1 MSARFAIGRGFSTHP
16 LRLVGTALLL
26 SLTLSLGGC
35 NGSGGGNSV
44 TQPVST
50 TPAPG
55 TSNANAAPTI
65 NGTPTTTAKSSLP
78 YSFKP
83 DASDPNGDPL
93 SFQIQGKPDWASFDA
108 TTGLLSGTP
117 PQGLVGTYA
126 NIQITVS
133 DGKTTTALPT
143 FTLSVVPPSIGS
155 AALNWE
161 APTTNEDG
169 SPMTDLSGYVIR
181 YGRDPASLDQQI
193 RIGNPGMTS
202 YVVDNLIEG
211 TWFFSLSSLNGQ
223 GIESRPTGVVSKA
236 IS

>member
-1 MSARFAIGRGFSTHP
+1 MSAQFAIVRGAPTQI
-16 LRLVGTALLL
+16 LRFGGATLLL
-26 SLTLSLGGC
+26 LLALALGGC

-44 TQPVST
+44 TNPVSISPT
-50 TPAPG
+50 PG
-55 TSNANAAPTI
+55 TSNTNGAPTI
-65 NGTPTTTAKSSLP
+65 DGAPTTTAKSSLP

-83 DASDPNGDPL
+83 NASDPNGDPL
-93 SFQIQGKPDWASFDA
+93 SFQIQGKPDWASFDT

-133 DGKTTTALPT
+133 DGKNTAKLPA
-143 FTLSVVPPSIGS
+143 FSLSVVPPSIGS